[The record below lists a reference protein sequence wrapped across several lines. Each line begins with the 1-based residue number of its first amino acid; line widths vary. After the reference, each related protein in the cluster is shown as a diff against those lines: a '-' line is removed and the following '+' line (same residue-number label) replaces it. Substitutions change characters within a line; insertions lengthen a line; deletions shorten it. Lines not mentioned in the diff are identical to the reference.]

1 MTADNDLIIPQEARL
16 KYIERRKKDIESLK
30 AALEIRNY
38 EEFKR
43 IGHQLKGNAASFGYA
58 ELEKIAI
65 QMEQAGDKR
74 DHLETSRQLEAFE
87 QWFSKESTASGALA
101 GT

>member
-30 AALEIRNY
+30 AALEVRNY

-43 IGHQLKGNAASFGYA
+43 IGHQLKGNAVSFGYA
-58 ELEKIAI
+58 DLEKIAI

-87 QWFSKESTASGALA
+87 QWFTREAAASGMPTGA
-101 GT
+101 